1 MEFEFPGRGSQVG
14 TMKEE
19 GEKED
24 RGGEDWRTVG
34 LHECWTNSTHQSD
47 KSPQDTTLLEQ
58 K

>member
-1 MEFEFPGRGSQVG
+1 MEFEFPGQGSQVG

-34 LHECWTNSTHQSD
+34 LHEC
-47 KSPQDTTLLEQ
+47 
-58 K
+58 

>member
-1 MEFEFPGRGSQVG
+1 
-14 TMKEE
+14 MKEE

-34 LHECWTNSTHQSD
+34 LHECWWTNSTRQSD